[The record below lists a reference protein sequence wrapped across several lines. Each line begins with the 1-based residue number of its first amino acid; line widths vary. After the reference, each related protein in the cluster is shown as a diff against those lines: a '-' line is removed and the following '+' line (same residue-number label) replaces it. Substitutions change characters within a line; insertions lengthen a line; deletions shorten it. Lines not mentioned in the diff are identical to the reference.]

1 MRQMSFRLKICCVTK
16 HKLLS
21 RCINFS
27 ILHNSFREQKHQID
41 EKGERDRERSRW
53 TNIERERDIG
63 TDTETNRH
71 TVESDKLQREKF
83 T

>member
-1 MRQMSFRLKICCVTK
+1 MRLKICCVTK

-27 ILHNSFREQKHQID
+27 IFRNSFREQKHQID
-41 EKGERDRERSRW
+41 EEGERDRERSRW
-53 TNIERERDIG
+53 TDRRANIERERDIG
-63 TDTETNRH
+63 TDTEINRH